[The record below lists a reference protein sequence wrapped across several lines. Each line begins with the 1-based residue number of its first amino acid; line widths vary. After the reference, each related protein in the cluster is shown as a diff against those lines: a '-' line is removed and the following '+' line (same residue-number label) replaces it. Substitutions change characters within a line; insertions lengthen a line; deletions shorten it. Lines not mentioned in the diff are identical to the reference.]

1 MAQGVLEQGVRPTR
15 WRGGLWREEAFDRIY
30 RIVDELPSPSEEVRA
45 HLEAASVLADHRQ
58 SPAEWWTG
66 SRIESC
72 WRELRSAE
80 KMIARDAAAVHDVL
94 AHVVDAQRHAKAYL
108 PKDDVMVEAL
118 ALELGKTP
126 PDLGTIN
133 ALARNVLVA
142 SHSASDRQHRELRTF
157 KNGLRLQVGV
167 LVAMAAG
174 LLVAVEVWHWSLL
187 PPVKDIQDLAPVA
200 IALVFGALGALFS
213 AIPSLS
219 QVPESATS
227 FSPVRE
233 QAALKVVVGAW
244 SAVIGLMA
252 ASAALLTKGDTPT
265 TPTSLAGFAMM
276 AALFGASQE
285 AVTRFA
291 DHKATGL
298 RDGGTASPSGS

>member
-1 MAQGVLEQGVRPTR
+1 
-15 WRGGLWREEAFDRIY
+15 
-30 RIVDELPSPSEEVRA
+30 
-45 HLEAASVLADHRQ
+45 
-58 SPAEWWTG
+58 
-66 SRIESC
+66 
-72 WRELRSAE
+72 
-80 KMIARDAAAVHDVL
+80 
-94 AHVVDAQRHAKAYL
+94 
-108 PKDDVMVEAL
+108 
-118 ALELGKTP
+118 
-126 PDLGTIN
+126 
-133 ALARNVLVA
+133 
-142 SHSASDRQHRELRTF
+142 
-157 KNGLRLQVGV
+157 
-167 LVAMAAG
+167 
-174 LLVAVEVWHWSLL
+174 
-187 PPVKDIQDLAPVA
+187 
-200 IALVFGALGALFS
+200 
-213 AIPSLS
+213 
-219 QVPESATS
+219 VPESATS